1 MTHRGRPLL
10 VILCLIACSFC
21 LLWGNEGIAQTSSV
35 PTPTDGVLPT
45 PSRTPLVDY
54 YVDIN
59 AGLGGTVDGVR
70 GHTSYFAYPG
80 ISFFNISIVPD
91 PGYKVLDVT
100 DNGVS
105 LGAIKAY
112 DLLDVQTNH
121 VINATFTID
130 TALITPSPSPTPT
143 VPEIPW
149 LAVSLIILTIPIFL
163 IIIKKT
169 VFANVCEILL

>member
-1 MTHRGRPLL
+1 MTQSGRASL
-10 VILCLIACSFC
+10 VILCLISCFFC

-59 AGLGGTVDGVR
+59 AGPGGIVDGVR

-80 ISFFNISIVPD
+80 ISFYNISIVPD

-105 LGAIKAY
+105 LGVIKAY
-112 DLLDVQTNH
+112 DLIDVQTSH

-130 TALITPSPSPTPT
+130 TALMTPSPSPSSPTPT

-149 LAVSLIILTIPIFL
+149 LAISFMILAIPIFL
-163 IIIKKT
+163 IIIEKN
-169 VFANVCEILL
+169 VFCKRP